1 MLNFVIQYFTAWVDF
16 YSGAGFSHRFFFLPN
31 DTINVL
37 AIVHTHVDT
46 IPDSQPVWQRGGCWH
61 PYSML
66 ECPCGLMHALWTSDY
81 GEGGRERDVWACGRK
96 GRQEEWPH
104 SHTRCYWKA
113 GTLVKGSPSTTKRPN
128 YGLLHI
134 FQKQFTTYQGRRMT
148 HDCGICT
155 DVYIFQNI

>member
-1 MLNFVIQYFTAWVDF
+1 MFVFIMALTVQATWGRSTMLNFVIQYFTAWVDF

-66 ECPCGLMHALWTSDY
+66 ECPCGLMHALWTR
-81 GEGGRERDVWACGRK
+81 GRVIMERVAERERRVGVWEEGTTGRVAPLTHSLLLK
-96 GRQEEWPH
+96 G
-104 SHTRCYWKA
+104 
-113 GTLVKGSPSTTKRPN
+113 GSSSQ
-128 YGLLHI
+128 GLSFH
-134 FQKQFTTYQGRRMT
+134 
-148 HDCGICT
+148 
-155 DVYIFQNI
+155 N